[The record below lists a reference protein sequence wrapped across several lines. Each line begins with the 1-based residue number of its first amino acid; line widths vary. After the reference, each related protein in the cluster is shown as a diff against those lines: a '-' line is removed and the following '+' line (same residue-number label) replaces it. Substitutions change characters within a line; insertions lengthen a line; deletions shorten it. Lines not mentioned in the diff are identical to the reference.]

1 MAPDPARWPLLAPL
15 SAEEQRA
22 VIRTAVRRR
31 YPKGDSLFHEGDPG
45 DSFHLIDRGHV
56 AITVNSDRGD
66 VLMLDVLSPG
76 DGFGEQALIAPESFR
91 TATATAI
98 GSVET
103 LMLRR
108 DEFGALRA
116 EHPAVSDL
124 LVAALAAQVRR
135 LTGALV
141 DAHSLSAD
149 ERVVKHLQRAARIF
163 RTEGR
168 PSVTVPLS
176 QHDLASLAGTTR
188 STANRA
194 LQSLVADGVIVSSR
208 GRIEVVDLDRL
219 P

>member
-1 MAPDPARWPLLAPL
+1 MAPDPSRWPLLSPL
-15 SAEEQRA
+15 SADERRA

-98 GSVET
+98 GNVET

-108 DEFGALRA
+108 DEFAGLRA

-124 LVAALAAQVRR
+124 LIAALAAQVRR
-135 LTGALV
+135 LTAALV
-141 DAHSLSAD
+141 DAHSLPAD
-149 ERVVKHLQRAARIF
+149 ERVVKHLRRAALIF
-163 RTEGR
+163 RTDR
-168 PSVTVPLS
+168 DAAVTVPFS

-194 LQSLVADGVIVSSR
+194 LQPLVADGVIVLGR
-208 GRIEVVDLDRL
+208 GRIEVVDVDRL
-219 P
+219 S

>member
-1 MAPDPARWPLLAPL
+1 M
-15 SAEEQRA
+15 
-22 VIRTAVRRR
+22 VRTAVRRR

-45 DSFHLIDRGHV
+45 DSFHLLDRGHV

-76 DGFGEQALIAPESFR
+76 DGFGEQALLAPDSIR

-98 GSVET
+98 GNVET

-108 DEFGALRA
+108 DAFAALRT

-124 LVAALAAQVRR
+124 LIAALAAQVRR

-141 DAHSLSAD
+141 DAHALSAD
-149 ERVVKHLQRAARIF
+149 ERVVKHLRRVALVF
-163 RTEGR
+163 RTDGCG
-168 PSVTVPLS
+168 SVTVPLG

-194 LQSLVADGVIVSSR
+194 LQPLVADGVVVLSR
-208 GRIEVVDLDRL
+208 GRIEVLDVERL

>member
-1 MAPDPARWPLLAPL
+1 M
-15 SAEEQRA
+15 
-22 VIRTAVRRR
+22 IRSAVRRR

-56 AITVNSDRGD
+56 AITVTSERGD

-108 DEFGALRA
+108 DVFAALRA

-124 LVAALAAQVRR
+124 LIAALAAQVRR

-141 DAHSLSAD
+141 DAHALTAD
-149 ERVVKHLQRAARIF
+149 ERVVKQLRRAALVF
-163 RTEGR
+163 QTEGR
-168 PSVTVPLS
+168 PAVTVPFS

-194 LQSLVADGVIVSSR
+194 LQPLVADGVIVLGR
-208 GRIEVVDLDRL
+208 GRIQIVDVGRL
-219 P
+219 A

>member
-149 ERVVKHLQRAARIF
+149 ERVVKHLRRAAQIF
-163 RTEGR
+163 RAEG
-168 PSVTVPLS
+168 PSATVPLS

-194 LQSLVADGVIVSSR
+194 LQQLVADGVIVLGR
-208 GRIEVVDLDRL
+208 GRIEVIDLERL
-219 P
+219 A

>member
-1 MAPDPARWPLLAPL
+1 MAPDPSRWPLLSPL
-15 SAEEQRA
+15 SAEERRA
-22 VIRTAVRRR
+22 VIRTAARRR

-56 AITVNSDRGD
+56 AITVTSDRGD

-108 DEFGALRA
+108 DAFAALRA

-124 LVAALAAQVRR
+124 LIAALAAQVRR
-135 LTGALV
+135 LTAALV
-141 DAHSLSAD
+141 DAHALAAD
-149 ERVVKHLQRAARIF
+149 ERVVKHLRRVALIF
-163 RTEGR
+163 QTEGR
-168 PSVTVPLS
+168 PSVTVPFS

-194 LQSLVADGVIVSSR
+194 LQPLVADGVIVLGR
-208 GRIEVVDLDRL
+208 GRIEVVDVDRL
-219 P
+219 A

>member
-1 MAPDPARWPLLAPL
+1 M
-15 SAEEQRA
+15 
-22 VIRTAVRRR
+22 IRTAVRRR

-98 GSVET
+98 GNVET

-108 DEFGALRA
+108 DAFAALRA

-141 DAHSLSAD
+141 DAHALAAD
-149 ERVVKHLQRAARIF
+149 ERVVKHLRRVASVF
-163 RTEGR
+163 RTDGA
-168 PSVTVPLS
+168 SVRVPLS

-194 LQSLVADGVIVSSR
+194 LQPLVADGVIVLGR
-208 GRIEVVDLDRL
+208 GWIEVVDVDRL
-219 P
+219 PA